1 MSSHR
6 ILYVGDDITLPE
18 VLNVALKPFGCH
30 AVRCPDMAQARPLIG
45 GIKYSL
51 LICDD
56 ASAGAEMQLFIRS
69 PRVDKNLPVIIL
81 KKAGDADSLLT
92 TIKQMLGL

>member
-6 ILYVGDDITLPE
+6 ILYVGEDITLPGL
-18 VLNVALKPFGCH
+18 LNVALKSRDCH
-30 AVRCPDMAQARPLIG
+30 VVRCPDMLQARSFLR
-45 GIKYSL
+45 GINYSL

-56 ASAGAEMQLFIRS
+56 ESAGAEMQLFIRS
-69 PRVDKNLPVIIL
+69 PRPDKNTPVVIL
-81 KKAGDADSLLT
+81 KKAGDADTLVT